1 MPFLAM
7 HKLLF
12 FLLLFPNLLIAQTI
26 CTLESRQKL
35 DGYLEKASLLEK
47 EKHSP
52 IELNIIIGS
61 WMLGTPYVE
70 KTLEIPG
77 DEKLVINLVGLDCTT
92 YLETVIGLSSIVKKG
107 QITFESYEKELEK
120 IRYRNGILGEYPSRL
135 HYFSDWLYENEQKG
149 IIKDITAEIGGQ
161 TYTNQ
166 PSFMSENPQYYPQ
179 LSSPIFVNDIK
190 SIETQIANRTYHYIP
205 KSDIKKHESNIKSGD
220 LIAITSSLNN
230 LDIVHVGFAIEKAG
244 RIHLLH
250 ASTRS
255 MQVEITA
262 VPLADYIQNNK
273 SQTGIM
279 VARMLD

>member
-12 FLLLFPNLLIAQTI
+12 FLLLFPNLLIAQTV

-35 DGYLEKASLLEK
+35 DGYLEKASRIEK
-47 EKHSP
+47 GKYSP
-52 IELNIIIGS
+52 NELNIIIGS

-92 YLETVIGLSSIVKKG
+92 YLETVIGLSRIVHNG
-107 QITFESYEKELEK
+107 TIDFESYERALEK
-120 IRYRNGILGEYPSRL
+120 IRYRDGKLGAYPDRL

-161 TYTNQ
+161 FYTNQ
-166 PSFMSENPQYYPQ
+166 PSFMSENTQYYPQ
-179 LSSPIFVNDIK
+179 LSSPAYINDIK
-190 SIETQIANRTYHYIP
+190 AIEALIAKRSYHYIL

>member
-1 MPFLAM
+1 M